1 MTNPTYATDLTDD
14 QWQLIKELL
23 PAAKAG
29 GRPRRICLRAVMN
42 ALLYVLVGGAP
53 WRLLPLDY
61 PHWRTAYG
69 YLRAWQEDGT
79 WLRVHDELRAQVRRA
94 AGHHKHASA
103 GSIDSQTVCVRSGS
117 GVRGYDGAKR
127 RVGRKRHLC
136 VDTLGLL
143 MHLVVTPANIS
154 DTAGAVQLLGHL
166 RRGRGVASK
175 LRLLWVDGG
184 YFNAAKDKAR
194 LQRMDLRVVE
204 RPAGHKGFA
213 LLPRRWV
220 VERTFAWLGKCRR
233 LVRDYETTLQSS
245 IAFIRLAMIRLMIN
259 RLKRPFSN

>member
-1 MTNPTYATDLTDD
+1 MAVNQGVASSGQSRRAPSKRVLARSD
-14 QWQLIKELL
+14 QR
-23 PAAKAG
+23 AALCAG
-29 GRPRRICLRAVMN
+29 GWSCVA
-42 ALLYVLVGGAP
+42 ALASGLSALAHGL
-53 WRLLPLDY
+53 RLL
-61 PHWRTAYG
+61 AVYG

-79 WLRVHDELRAQVRRA
+79 WQRVHDELRAQVRRE

-103 GSIDSQTVCVRSGS
+103 GSIDSQTVTMRSGK
-117 GVRGYDGAKR
+117 GVRGYDGAKH

-143 MHLVVTPANIS
+143 IHVVVTPANIS
-154 DTAGAVQLLGHL
+154 DTAGAVQLLAHL
-166 RRGRGVASK
+166 RRGRGLASK
-175 LRLLWVDGG
+175 LRLLWVDAG

-194 LQRMDLRVVE
+194 KQRMELRVVE

-245 IAFIRLAMIRLMIN
+245 TAFIRLAMIRLMIN
-259 RLKRPFSN
+259 RIHTPFSN